1 MKRNVSLQITL
12 DYEIFGDG
20 SGDVYR
26 EQIIPTNHLMNICE
40 QYGAKLTVYFE
51 YGQYLAYEKYS
62 KFDPR
67 LKVMNRAIEEQLK
80 DLVRKGHDVQ
90 FHLHPTWLEAT
101 FSQEKGFAL
110 KKEMYDITSL
120 QYERMVDVLS
130 QGKSFLESLLKPVN
144 PGYKCFAFRAG
155 AWSAQDSRKLI
166 SALLEAGYKVDSTV
180 AKGAHLK
187 SDYGTFD
194 FRVTSNK
201 PYWFV
206 DNNIC
211 LESES
216 NTTILEL
223 PILTQSTKLAPL
235 YYLSKKR
242 KFVNSIVT
250 RFYSTKVTDQGANI
264 LTKLKKMLSRDFVLA
279 DFNFMPSKTL
289 FAIVKDQIKKTDSHN
304 WNFPI
309 TLIGHSKTSYQ
320 NDDLHLLFRML
331 EAEYSVSYDTVTS
344 YYLQN
349 IGN

>member
-1 MKRNVSLQITL
+1 MKRNISLQITL

-26 EQIIPTNHLMNICE
+26 EQIIPTNHLMDICE
-40 QYGAKLTVYFE
+40 QYGARLTVYFE
-51 YGQYLAYEKYS
+51 YGQYWAFNKYAEL
-62 KFDPR
+62 DPK
-67 LKVMNRAIEEQLK
+67 LKVMNLAIEEQLK
-80 DLVRKGHDVQ
+80 DLVQRGHDVQ

-101 FSQEKGFAL
+101 FSRDKGFTL
-110 KKEMYDITSL
+110 KKDMYDITSL
-120 QYERMVDVLS
+120 QYDRIVDLLS
-130 QGKSFLESLLKPVN
+130 QGKSFLEGLLKQVDPN
-144 PGYKCFAFRAG
+144 YTCFAFRAG
-155 AWSAQDSRKLI
+155 AWSAQDSGKLV

-194 FRVTSNK
+194 FRITSKK

-211 LESES
+211 LESDG
-216 NTTILEL
+216 NNTILEL
-223 PILTQSTKLAPL
+223 PILTKSTIMAPF
-235 YYLSKKR
+235 YYFSKKR

-250 RFYSTKVTDQGANI
+250 RFYATKVTDQGTNI
-264 LTKLKKMLSRDFVLA
+264 IGKLKKILLRDFVLA

-289 FAIVKDQIKKTDSHN
+289 FAMVKARIKEAGSHN
-304 WNFPI
+304 LKFPI

-349 IGN
+349 IED